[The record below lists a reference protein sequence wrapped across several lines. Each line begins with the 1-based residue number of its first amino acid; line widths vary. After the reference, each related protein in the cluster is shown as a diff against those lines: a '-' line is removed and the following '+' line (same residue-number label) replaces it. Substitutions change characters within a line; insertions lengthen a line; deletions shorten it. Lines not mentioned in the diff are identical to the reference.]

1 MSFFNLS
8 TGEQAQSVKSV
19 DVETK
24 AKPIP
29 DNTLLR
35 VMITEAK
42 WKDASEYAERHI
54 SLRWDVLD
62 GEFKKRVVFQKVRV
76 AENDANKR
84 DKAIK
89 MLAAID
95 ANAGGKLMAAGT
107 EPSDMDLMM
116 NLCNKPMQIKVK
128 EWRIKEERDGTP
140 IPEADQPCGNWV
152 VAVSDGKA
160 QAAPVSEVG
169 SVQTTVT
176 TEQAA
181 AQDKAN
187 DNALGF

>member
-8 TGEQAQSVKSV
+8 TGEAVKPTTSVN
-19 DVETK
+19 VETK
-24 AKPIP
+24 TKPIP
-29 DNTLLR
+29 DGTILR
-35 VMITEAK
+35 VMITAAEWKEAN
-42 WKDASEYAERHI
+42 EYNPRHI
-54 SLRWDVLD
+54 LLRWDVID
-62 GEFKKRVVFQKVRV
+62 GEYKKRVVWHKVQV
-76 AENDANKR
+76 AHDDANKR
-84 DKAIK
+84 DKAIR
-89 MLAAID
+89 MLSTID
-95 ANAGGKLMAAGT
+95 MNCGGKLMAAGG

-128 EWRIKEERDGTP
+128 EWRIEKDRDGTP

-160 QAAPVSEVG
+160 QAAPAQSP
-169 SVQTTVT
+169 TVT

-187 DNALGF
+187 DNAIGF

>member
-8 TGEQAQSVKSV
+8 TGEAVKSNGEAEV
-19 DVETK
+19 TNND
-24 AKPIP
+24 PIP
-29 DNTLLR
+29 DGTVLR

-42 WKDASEYAERHI
+42 WKDANEFNPRHI
-54 SLRWDVLD
+54 ALRWDVID
-62 GEFKKRVVFQKVRV
+62 GEYKKRMVFHKVQV
-76 AENDANKR
+76 AHDDTNKR

-116 NLCNKPMQIKVK
+116 NLCNKPMQIKVGVWDMNDRK
-128 EWRIKEERDGTP
+128 
-140 IPEADQPCGNWV
+140 GNWV
-152 VAVSDGKA
+152 MAVSSGKA
-160 QAAPVSEVG
+160 PAEQPATQAP
-169 SVQTTVT
+169 TVT

-187 DNALGF
+187 DNAISF